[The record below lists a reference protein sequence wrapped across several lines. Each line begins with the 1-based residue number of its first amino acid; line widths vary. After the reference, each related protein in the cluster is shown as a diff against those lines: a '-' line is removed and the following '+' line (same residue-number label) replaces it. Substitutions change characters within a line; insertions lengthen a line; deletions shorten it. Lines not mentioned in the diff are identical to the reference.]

1 MVEVNQLSKS
11 FNGVRILNGVS
22 LKAPCGEVTTIAG
35 PNGIGKTTMLNVI
48 CGILYPDA
56 GEVKFGEGESYRDI
70 FTVLS
75 GDKNLYAKNTVKE
88 NVQFAAVLRGLR
100 REEIQKNI
108 EKYLSYFPLYE
119 TLENK
124 LYEKLSFGQKRLI
137 TIFAAAVSGAKII
150 LMDEPT
156 EGLDLEH
163 KKQLADI
170 MAALKK
176 DAAVIL
182 TTHDYEFSVNVS
194 DRILF
199 LKDGSIVSEN
209 GKLGREEFLKL
220 YHGFYEGGDLQ

>member
-1 MVEVNQLSKS
+1 
-11 FNGVRILNGVS
+11 
-22 LKAPCGEVTTIAG
+22 
-35 PNGIGKTTMLNVI
+35 
-48 CGILYPDA
+48 
-56 GEVKFGEGESYRDI
+56 
-70 FTVLS
+70 
-75 GDKNLYAKNTVKE
+75 
-88 NVQFAAVLRGLR
+88 
-100 REEIQKNI
+100 
-108 EKYLSYFPLYE
+108 
-119 TLENK
+119 
-124 LYEKLSFGQKRLI
+124 
-137 TIFAAAVSGAKII
+137 
-150 LMDEPT
+150 MDEPT

-194 DRILF
+194 DHILF